1 MKFSV
6 YAEIVIYILRLGFL
20 FISNNTTKSLD
31 YLLPILLRMLE
42 YWFVK

>member
-6 YAEIVIYILRLGFL
+6 YVEIVIYILRLEFH
-20 FISNNTTKSLD
+20 FISHNTAKSLD
-31 YLLPILLRMLE
+31 YLLPILMLE